1 MLVEPQIIAVKA
13 CASKQNAFD
22 KPQLEVVNI
31 IKGYGWIIYQS
42 KPNLQLTTLMQKI
55 HPDCLPLSYISARF
69 KYEICVTGRNLFRLV
84 KKFRQ
89 QMSNFQS

>member
-42 KPNLQLTTLMQKI
+42 KPNLQLTNSNAEKT
-55 HPDCLPLSYISARF
+55 PSLPA
-69 KYEICVTGRNLFRLV
+69 LFEY
-84 KKFRQ
+84 
-89 QMSNFQS
+89 

>member
-42 KPNLQLTTLMQKI
+42 KPKFATDQLKCKKDTLI
-55 HPDCLPLSYISARF
+55 ASASPILERGSRM
-69 KYEICVTGRNLFRLV
+69 KYAFL
-84 KKFRQ
+84 
-89 QMSNFQS
+89 